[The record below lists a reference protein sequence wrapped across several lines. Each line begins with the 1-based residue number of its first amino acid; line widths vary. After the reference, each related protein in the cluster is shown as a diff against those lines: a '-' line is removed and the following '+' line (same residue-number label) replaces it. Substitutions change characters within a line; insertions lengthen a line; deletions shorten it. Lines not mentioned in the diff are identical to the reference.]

1 VGAKRCA
8 LHRVLS
14 APQIGNAAT
23 ISAMVQRLLR
33 DHCTCVQRVG
43 TLGFLKS
50 RLKTLQNK

>member
-1 VGAKRCA
+1 MGAKRCA

-23 ISAMVQRLLR
+23 IAAMVQRLLR